1 MTALLEVRGVSR
13 SFGAIQAVREVSFAC
28 APGEIFGVI
37 GPNGSGKTTL
47 FNCILGQIRP
57 SAGQVLFAGEDVSG
71 RSPLAL
77 ARRGLGRTFQSLQVF
92 GGMSVRDNL
101 IAAAQEFHGTLAG
114 RLFARGDAGLG
125 ERADATIR
133 FFNLGRVAAQ
143 RAGELSYGQQKL
155 LDIAMAFM
163 ADPRLVML
171 DEPAA
176 GVNPVLVD
184 ALKHMLA
191 RLNRERGAA
200 FVVIEHNMDFVMS
213 LCHRVMVLAEGRV
226 LAIGTPAEIRANP
239 AVVEA
244 YLGA

>member
-1 MTALLEVRGVSR
+1 MSALLDVRGVRR
-13 SFGAIQAVREVSFAC
+13 SFGAIHAVRGVSFAC

-57 SAGQVLFAGEDVSG
+57 SAGQVLFAGEDVS
-71 RSPLAL
+71 SLAPLAL
-77 ARRGLGRTFQSLQVF
+77 ARRGVGRTFQSLQVL
-92 GGMSVRDNL
+92 GGLTVRDNL
-101 IAAAQEFHGTLAG
+101 IAAAQEFGGTLAG
-114 RLFARGDAGLG
+114 RLFAPPDAGLG
-125 ERADATIR
+125 ARADETIR
-133 FFNLGRVAAQ
+133 FFNLGRVADQ

-176 GVNPVLVD
+176 GVNPALVE
-184 ALKHMLA
+184 ALRDLLA
-191 RLNRERGAA
+191 RLNRERGAT
-200 FVVIEHNMDFVMS
+200 FVVIEHNMDFVMN
-213 LCHRVMVLAEGRV
+213 LCHRVMVLAEGQV

>member
-1 MTALLEVRGVSR
+1 MTALLDVRGVSR
-13 SFGAIQAVREVSFAC
+13 SFGAIQAVRDVSFAC

-47 FNCILGQIRP
+47 FNCILGQIKP
-57 SAGQVLFAGEDVSG
+57 SAGEVRFAGEDVSG

-92 GGMSVRDNL
+92 GGMTVRDNL
-101 IAAAQEFHGTLAG
+101 IAAAQEFGGSLAS

-133 FFNLGRVAAQ
+133 FFNLGRVAEQ

-163 ADPRLVML
+163 AGPRLVML

-176 GVNPVLVD
+176 GVNPALVD
-184 ALKHMLA
+184 ALKHLLA
-191 RLNRERGAA
+191 RLNRERGAT

-226 LAIGTPAEIRANP
+226 LAVGTPAEIRANS